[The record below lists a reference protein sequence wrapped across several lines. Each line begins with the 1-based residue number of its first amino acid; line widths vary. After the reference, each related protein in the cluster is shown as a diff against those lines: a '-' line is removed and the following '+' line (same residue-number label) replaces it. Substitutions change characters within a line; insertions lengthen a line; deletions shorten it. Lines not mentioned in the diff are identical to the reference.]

1 MTRDWVDVSTL
12 PSFYDINRLKMH
24 ELTYLFTT
32 DGFFDAG
39 MLLAASKTSKEDEDS
54 EKAVHKSRHVG
65 RRLRIAE
72 Y

>member
-1 MTRDWVDVSTL
+1 VIADS
-12 PSFYDINRLKMH
+12 NA
-24 ELTYLFTT
+24 

-39 MLLAASKTSKEDEDS
+39 MLLSAQKNSKDDDRS
-54 EKAVHKSRHVG
+54 EHVVHRSRHVG